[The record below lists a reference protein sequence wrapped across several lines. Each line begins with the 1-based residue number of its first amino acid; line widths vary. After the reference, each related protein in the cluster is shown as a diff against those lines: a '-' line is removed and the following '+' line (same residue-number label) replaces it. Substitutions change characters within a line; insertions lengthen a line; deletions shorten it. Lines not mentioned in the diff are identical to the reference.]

1 MAKFLITAD
10 DGAQYEIE
18 ADDEAAALAGFQQVV
33 GGVSLAPASN
43 EERYQQALGNVR
55 QSQFPDF
62 TDEQWSDYSSK
73 ILAPSDFN
81 DATASAQLFGF
92 GDEISAGMGA
102 LGSQVRQWTGG
113 GGPGFGEAYGQ
124 YTELEQARRDLGRE
138 QMGEPAALAAEV
150 LGGSTILGPARSV
163 AGALV
168 APAAVAAPNRVK
180 TALTGLGTGA
190 GMGGLYGFG
199 ATDGGVA
206 ERGGGALVG
215 GTIGGV
221 TGVAAPYLAEAGAG
235 AYGAIRNNLA
245 RNAAA
250 ADLGIEPAAASIL
263 RQVTG
268 ADQSLNAPGAA
279 NMAAAGREAMLLD
292 AGPNAQQAADY
303 LMRKPGQ
310 SATIVS
316 DALTQRAG
324 RDAGELQNALDL
336 YLGDPQGVATMRRN
350 IATST
355 EAERAAAYRAA
366 YDAPIDYSSD
376 LGRNLQD
383 IVTNRVDQ
391 ADINAANALMRA
403 EGVGPSQQILAQVA
417 DDGTVTY
424 LRLPN
429 VQQIDY
435 ITRALNDR
443 AAEAATKGAMGGTTN
458 AGRIYGNLSGDL
470 RSTTR
475 QAVPEYATALETAAD
490 PIRRSQATQLG
501 YDILSPNLP
510 RDEAAMQVANMTG
523 PEREAVALGI
533 RSRIDENLANVSR
546 AVTTGREDEVNQALR
561 AMRDL
566 TKPAN
571 RTKVALAIGDEDAAL
586 LFEEVDRIFISLQR
600 EALRQTGSQ
609 TAGRQFMNDVFDP
622 YVNPQGILAT
632 AGQGKPLQAGQRI
645 IQALTGM
652 GPDNLAARGDEI
664 GQQVARALVSQGPE
678 LAQNLAGLQ
687 RYNAA
692 TVNNDAVSRAL
703 AARLAPA
710 GVPLSYQAAMQTR

>member
-62 TDEQWSDYSSK
+62 TDEQWADYSSK

-102 LGSQVRQWTGG
+102 LGSQVRQWIGG

-168 APAAVAAPNRVK
+168 APSAVAAPNRVK

-190 GMGGLYGFG
+190 GMGALYGFG

-316 DALTQRAG
+316 DALTGRAG
-324 RDAGELQNALDL
+324 RDAGELQNALNV
-336 YLGDPQGVATMRRN
+336 YLGDPQGVATLRRN
-350 IATST
+350 IATSS
-355 EAERAAAYRAA
+355 EAARETAYNSA
-366 YDAPIDYSSD
+366 YDTLIDYNKPEGAAILEMFARLPQSAKASANKLMQAE
-376 LGRNLQD
+376 LGP
-383 IVTNRVDQ
+383 Q
-391 ADINAANALMRA
+391 ASLPMN
-403 EGVGPSQQILAQVA
+403 LAQLP
-417 DDGTVTY
+417 TV
-424 LRLPN
+424 RD
-429 VQQIDY
+429 IDY
-435 ITRALNDR
+435 ITRALNLEATAGEGAGKLGGMTDLGR
-443 AAEAATKGAMGGTTN
+443 AYS
-458 AGRIYGNLSGDL
+458 ILSGDI
-470 RSTTR
+470 RG
-475 QAVPEYATALETAAD
+475 QAKAAAPAYANALETAAD
-490 PIRRSQATQLG
+490 PISRSQATKTG
-501 YDILSPNLP
+501 YDIFSPNMA
-510 RDEAAMQVANMTG
+510 RDDVAMLAKNMSAPEKEAA
-523 PEREAVALGI
+523 ALGI
-533 RSRIDENLANVSR
+533 RSRIDENLSNVSR
-546 AVTTGREDEVNQALR
+546 AVTTGREDEINQALR

-571 RTKVALAIGDEDAAL
+571 RTKIASFIGQQDADL

-622 YVNPQGILAT
+622 YVNPQGVLAT
-632 AGQGKPLQAGQRI
+632 AGQGKPIQAGQRI

-652 GPDNLAARGDEI
+652 GPENLAARGDEI